1 MNTRENGRR
10 NGEAQQPGS
19 SRDEDRSLVTIA
31 RVVGVVL
38 LLVAGLVLAAAL
50 PAQGQTRD
58 PHAAAVTPA
67 TAGGNAFASLARPV
81 ARVNGTVLTERDL
94 LREMYT
100 IFPYARQH
108 NGGFPKAMEAD
119 IRRGAL
125 KMIEFEELV
134 YQEAKR
140 RKMTIAPAR
149 LAKAES
155 DFRAQFPSEE
165 KFREYLQ
172 AENHGSLEE
181 MRTKIARSLLI
192 EGMLKAE
199 VADKSV
205 VSAAEARTF
214 FQKHPEHFKL
224 PETYSLQTITIMPPV
239 RPTPTQPVPP
249 QPTMVQ
255 WIQMKARAE
264 DALRQAKATK
274 NYEEFGVLA
283 EKISEDDY
291 RVMMGNHR
299 AVEIKNLPPAIVQ
312 AASKLQIGQIS
323 DVIQVDG
330 AYTIIRLNGHT
341 PARTPT
347 FAEVERGLIAELQQ
361 RKQEALRREL
371 DAKLREHAKVED
383 L

>member
-1 MNTRENGRR
+1 MNR
-10 NGEAQQPGS
+10 NT
-19 SRDEDRSLVTIA
+19 VTLA
-31 RVVGVVL
+31 RILAVTL
-38 LLVAGLVLAAAL
+38 LLASGLLLAAAL
-50 PAQGQTRD
+50 PAHGQTRA
-58 PHAAAVTPA
+58 PHAATVAPTASGANELA
-67 TAGGNAFASLARPV
+67 TLARPV

-94 LREMYT
+94 LREMYA

-134 YQEAKR
+134 YQEAER

-149 LAKAES
+149 LAKAEKE
-155 DFRAQFPSEE
+155 FRGQFPSEE
-165 KFREYLQ
+165 KFREYLK
-172 AENHGSLEE
+172 AEASDSLQV

-192 EGMLKAE
+192 EDLLKEE

-205 VSAAEARTF
+205 VSRAEARAYYE
-214 FQKHPEHFKL
+214 KHPEQFKL

-239 RPTPTQPVPP
+239 RPTPKQPVPP

-255 WIQMKARAE
+255 WVQMKARAE
-264 DALRQAKATK
+264 DDLRQAKATK
-274 NYEEFGVLA
+274 TYEEFGVLA

-291 RVMMGNHR
+291 RVMMGDHR
-299 AVEIKNLPPAIVQ
+299 AVDVAQLPPAIVQ

-323 DVIQVDG
+323 DLVQVDG
-330 AYTIIRLNGHT
+330 AYTIIRLNAHT
-341 PARTPT
+341 PARMPT
-347 FAEVERGLIAELQQ
+347 FGEVYSGLRVQMRQI
-361 RKQEALRREL
+361 KQERLRREL
-371 DAKLREHAKVED
+371 DARLRTHAKVED